1 MWLHASVVGAV
12 VLAASTTL
20 AQERAT
26 ADLEVRRVTV
36 FSSGVAFF
44 EREGT
49 VTGNAMAELT
59 FRTDQVN
66 DILKSLVV
74 EDLGGGRIG
83 AVNYASRDP
92 VEKTLRSFAV
102 DISDR
107 PTLPQLMDRLRGE
120 PVEISGTRQIS
131 GTIVGIET
139 VNVIVG
145 DQTVPRA
152 MLNVLTDGGLVSLP
166 LHELQGV
173 RLVNPRIDGE
183 LRAAFQTLAGARDAD
198 RKTVSVHFDGE
209 GQRRVRV
216 RYLLEAPIWKTS
228 YRLVLPTEGKPY
240 LQGWAT
246 VENATEAD
254 WSDVNLALVSGR
266 PVSFRMDL
274 YTPLYVSRPMEEL
287 ELYAGLRPP
296 TYAGGVLQPM
306 DALLSTDDDS
316 EGIRRDRAKMMERAS
331 PQRGIAGR
339 PAAAPPGIVGGGGM
353 PAELALADAFESTFG
368 AVAGDVGELF
378 SYAIDKPVSIAR
390 QHSAML
396 PIVTADVAVEKVSIY
411 NPGTHPKHPF
421 NGLVFENTTDL
432 KLMQGPVTVFD
443 GGTYAGD
450 AKLPNLQRGEKRLVS
465 YALDLATEVS
475 VENRFAEDE
484 LSLRIAKGTLV
495 RQWRSGDERE
505 YKVTNRDARART
517 LIIEHP
523 LPDGWELV
531 EPKDVYERA
540 AGLVRFKVTVE
551 AGKSATL
558 KARQERVR
566 DEWIALSD
574 TGLEQIDIILR
585 SRVISPAVKDALQKL
600 AAMRKELSDTQRDQ
614 ADAERRLQAAIE
626 DQERVRR
633 NVSTLD
639 RSSDAYNRQLK
650 KLDELETTIEQTREE
665 VDGLAQKATDQ
676 AKAIETYLLAL
687 DVK

>member
-139 VNVIVG
+139 INVIVG

-173 RLVNPRIDGE
+173 RLVNLRIDGE

-254 WSDVNLALVSGR
+254 WNDVNLALVSGR

-274 YTPLYVSRPMEEL
+274 YTPLYVPRPLEEL

-296 TYAGGVLQPM
+296 TYAGGLF
-306 DALLSTDDDS
+306 LLSTSGESD
-316 EGIRRDRAKMMERAS
+316 EAGAKFDRSAMMERAEAT
-331 PQRGIAGR
+331 PAARARGISGR
-339 PAAAPPGIVGGGGM
+339 PAAAPSQPGFGGGM

-432 KLMQGPVTVFD
+432 KLMQGPVTELD
-443 GGTYAGD
+443 G
-450 AKLPNLQRGEKRLVS
+450 
-465 YALDLATEVS
+465 
-475 VENRFAEDE
+475 
-484 LSLRIAKGTLV
+484 
-495 RQWRSGDERE
+495 
-505 YKVTNRDARART
+505 
-517 LIIEHP
+517 
-523 LPDGWELV
+523 
-531 EPKDVYERA
+531 
-540 AGLVRFKVTVE
+540 
-551 AGKSATL
+551 
-558 KARQERVR
+558 
-566 DEWIALSD
+566 
-574 TGLEQIDIILR
+574 
-585 SRVISPAVKDALQKL
+585 
-600 AAMRKELSDTQRDQ
+600 
-614 ADAERRLQAAIE
+614 
-626 DQERVRR
+626 
-633 NVSTLD
+633 
-639 RSSDAYNRQLK
+639 
-650 KLDELETTIEQTREE
+650 
-665 VDGLAQKATDQ
+665 
-676 AKAIETYLLAL
+676 
-687 DVK
+687 